1 MKLNTLAPGKSRA
14 QAMVEF
20 AIVLP
25 LLLLLIYGLLEAG
38 RLLFM
43 YSTVVTASRQAVRY
57 GSATGEG
64 TTPGVARYLD
74 CAGIRQAAQ
83 RVDFLNAFDDED
95 ILIFFDNP
103 PGVAT
108 PQPICTGSP
117 LPATWSPDYT
127 SGNSTRLIVTILGD
141 FNPIVP
147 RIVPFI
153 ARTVAKGNPIE
164 ATSARTI
171 LTGVAI
177 EVTPPPGS
185 GGPGPGP
192 GTNQLSITMT
202 ASPNTYGYVGE
213 VITFSYTLTNN
224 GTVDLSGL
232 TIIPTHGSSPSCPA
246 ATLAPGASMTCTASY
261 AITGADVSAG
271 SFKAQASATGS
282 DGVNT
287 IASNTGE
294 ATLTWVANPRLQ
306 LAKSASPTESAISG
320 TVISY
325 TYVLT
330 NGGNVIL
337 TGPYTVTDN
346 KTTVTCPAA
355 GDLAPGA
362 SLSCTATYTLQN
374 NDVDQ
379 TGPRTVVNT
388 ATATALYGTQT
399 VTSNQATATVF
410 TGALFLTVT
419 PSSTTVS
426 QVGQVISYTYVL
438 LNNTNHD
445 LNAPYTINDSL
456 VANESCP
463 QTPSPLPAGGGITC
477 TGTYTVTQSDL
488 DNGIAARNITGSS
501 RAENGNQTVN
511 TNSVRVTV
519 DVTQSPAITMQY
531 SAAPNPATTLGAVI
545 TYTYTLT
552 NTGNVTLTSPSIT
565 DTKVTGVTCP
575 GSIAV
580 GASVTCTGNYTVT
593 QADLDAG
600 SISNQATGSAAFKSQ
615 NVSSASQSFM
625 VLTYVGPRVR
635 LAITPN
641 PTSYTSAGDFI
652 VYNYT
657 LTNTGSV
664 PLIGPY
670 LVSDNKVSFID
681 CATATSPL
689 AVGASTSCVGSYAV
703 TQADVDSGHVINSA
717 NITASDGTQTIT
729 SNSAMAVVYVPGAP
743 TITPTQAPTNTPTA
757 TFTPT
762 ATSTPTATRTPTA
775 TATPTNTPKKP

>member
-1 MKLNTLAPGKSRA
+1 MKLNMLAPKKSRA

-43 YSTVVTASRQAVRY
+43 YSTIVTATRQAVRY

-64 TTPGVARYLD
+64 STAGIPRYQD

-83 RVDFLNAFDDED
+83 RVDFLNAFDDVD
-95 ILIFFDNP
+95 IFIYHDSGPSSGQTPYCGGDPVADPPPSSDNY
-103 PGVAT
+103 
-108 PQPICTGSP
+108 QPV
-117 LPATWSPDYT
+117 
-127 SGNSTRLIVTILGD
+127 GNNDRLVVKIEGD
-141 FNPIVP
+141 FLPIVP
-147 RIVPFI
+147 KIVPFI
-153 ARTVAKGNPIE
+153 KRSRNNTPPNPIIGI
-164 ATSARTI
+164 SARTI
-171 LTGVAI
+171 LTGVPI

-185 GGPGPGP
+185 GAPGP
-192 GTNQLSITMT
+192 GTNQLSIAMS
-202 ASPNTYGYVGE
+202 ASPSTYGSAGE
-213 VITFSYTLTNN
+213 LINFSYTLTNN
-224 GTVDLSGL
+224 GTVELSGL
-232 TIIPTHGSSPSCPA
+232 TIIPTHGSVSPCPS
-246 ATLAPGASMTCTASY
+246 ATLAPGASMTCTGAYQTTS
-261 AITGADVSAG
+261 ADVAAG

-287 IASNTGE
+287 ISSNTGE
-294 ATLTWVANPRLQ
+294 ATLTWVANPRLE
-306 LAKSASPTESAISG
+306 LTKSASPTESAIAG
-320 TVISY
+320 TVINY

-330 NGGNVIL
+330 NGGNVTL
-337 TGPYTVTDN
+337 TGPYAVTDN
-346 KTTVTCPAA
+346 KTTVTCPVA

-362 SLSCTATYTLQN
+362 SLSCTASYTLQN

-379 TGPRTVVNT
+379 SGPRTVVNT
-388 ATATALYGTQT
+388 ATATALYGSQT
-399 VTSNQATATVF
+399 VTSNTATATVF

-438 LNNTNHD
+438 RNNTNHI
-445 LNAPYTINDSL
+445 LNAPYAISDSL
-456 VANESCP
+456 TGDETCP
-463 QTPSPLPAGGGITC
+463 QSPSPLPAGGTITC
-477 TGTYTVTQSDL
+477 TGSFTVTQATL
-488 DNGIAARNITGSS
+488 DNGISARNITGSS
-501 RAENGNQTVN
+501 RAENGNQTVG

-519 DVTQSPAITMQY
+519 DVTQSPAITMAY
-531 SAAPNPATTLGAVI
+531 SAAPSPATALGTAI
-545 TYTYTLT
+545 SYMYSLT
-552 NTGNVTLTSPSIT
+552 NTGNVTLTSPTIA

-575 GSIAV
+575 ASIAP
-580 GASVTCTGNYTVT
+580 GASVVCNGTYTVT

-600 SISNQATGSAAFKSQ
+600 SISNQATGSASFKSQ
-615 NVSSASQSFM
+615 TVSTASQSFM

-641 PTSYTSAGDFI
+641 PTSYTSAGDFV

-670 LVSDNKVSFID
+670 LVSDSRVSFID

-703 TQADVDSGHVINSA
+703 TQADVDTGHVVNSA

-743 TITPTQAPTNTPTA
+743 TITPTQGPTATPTA
-757 TFTPT
+757 TT
-762 ATSTPTATRTPTA
+762 TPTATRTATA